1 MLQPLAF
8 RVRPN
13 SLEDIIGQEHLVKE
27 NGFLYNSIKAE
38 TPISFILYGTPGVG
52 KTTIAIAYAKSLKI
66 NYIKLNAVTSN
77 KKDIEKAIEEAKNN
91 TPTIVIIDEIHRLNK
106 DKQDILL
113 PFVEEGIIYLIGC
126 TTANPFISIN
136 KAIRSRCHL
145 LEVKP
150 LKIGRAHV

>member
-77 KKDIEKAIEEAKNN
+77 KKDIEKAIEEAKNHN
-91 TPTIVIIDEIHRLNK
+91 PNRIHQRFNHR
-106 DKQDILL
+106 
-113 PFVEEGIIYLIGC
+113 YNAC
-126 TTANPFISIN
+126 TL
-136 KAIRSRCHL
+136 SRYASDSL
-145 LEVKP
+145 
-150 LKIGRAHV
+150 